1 MIVTEVPTTEAI
13 EAAVSIP
20 DVAVEQKTKDVSELV
35 KTTFFFEMGFNN
47 LGSER
52 NAPGT
57 EQDIKTTANK
67 SLLRVKK
74 RLFVSRE
81 FKKIA
86 SADAAFKRKVG
97 KMCIKG
103 ALLSVRTI
111 PKHRAKSVLAMCAE
125 HELSRAAL
133 VDKFAEV
140 YPALYNTAKAELGPL
155 FNTEDYP
162 APAHVKEAFKFTF
175 GFVTY
180 GVPEELKEFDTDG
193 YRAQI
198 AKRDTIYK
206 TAAEEIN
213 RTRRAAFSALL
224 GKLQNELA
232 PGETGTK
239 KTFHKA
245 AMTKLQKFLEEYDLT
260 NVTTDAELVALKDK
274 TAQLISGIT
283 ADNIKSSDDFK
294 TTLFQQI
301 NEIGESLKPL
311 IDTDGGRALKVV
323 Q

>member
-1 MIVTEVPTTEAI
+1 MIVTETPINEAE
-13 EAAVSIP
+13 EAATSMP
-20 DVAVEQKTKDVSELV
+20 DAVVDNKTKDVSELV
-35 KTTFFFEMGFNN
+35 KTTFFFEMGFKS

-57 EQDIKTTANK
+57 EQDITTTANK

-81 FKKIA
+81 FKKIT
-86 SADAAFKRKVG
+86 SVDAQFKRSIG
-97 KMCIKG
+97 RLCIKG

-111 PKHRAKSVLAMCAE
+111 PKARAKQVLGMCAA
-125 HELSRAAL
+125 HEITRAAL

-140 YPALYNTAKAELGPL
+140 YPALYTTAKAELGPL
-155 FNTEDYP
+155 FKSEDYP
-162 APAHVKEAFKFTF
+162 APAHVKDAFGFTY

-180 GVPEELKEFDTDG
+180 GVPEELKEFDGEG
-193 YRAQI
+193 YQAQI
-198 AKRDTIYK
+198 TKRESIYR

-213 RTRRAAFSALL
+213 RMRRAVFAALL
-224 GKLQNELA
+224 GKLEAELA

-245 AMTKLQKFLEEYDLT
+245 AMTKMQKFLEEYNLT
-260 NVTTDAELVALKDK
+260 DVTTDDELAALKNQ
-274 TAQLISGIT
+274 TAALISGIT
-283 ADNIKSSDDFK
+283 VDNIKSSEDFK

-301 NEIGESLKPL
+301 TAIGEALKPL
-311 IDTDGGRALKVV
+311 VEEPGRALKIVL
-323 Q
+323 